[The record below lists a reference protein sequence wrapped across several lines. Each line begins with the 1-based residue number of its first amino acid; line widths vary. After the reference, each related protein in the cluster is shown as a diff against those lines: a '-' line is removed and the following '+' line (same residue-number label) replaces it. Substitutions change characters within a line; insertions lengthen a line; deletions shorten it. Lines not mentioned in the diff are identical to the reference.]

1 MLSINEAI
9 KTHNGIMQLAQ
20 QAHEIREPYLLTWHW
35 HYDDAPKFSLFKRW
49 ASDEALLFRITS
61 YGIVLE
67 HDAGFQG
74 DIQDAFEA
82 LAQVFTDPI
91 VFDDVT
97 LKEATA

>member
-1 MLSINEAI
+1 MLSINEVI
-9 KTHNGIMQLAQ
+9 KTHNGIMQLNQ
-20 QAHEIREPYLLTWHW
+20 QAKEIRTPYLLTWHW
-35 HYDDAPKFSLFKRW
+35 HYDDAPKFSLFEHEKP
-49 ASDEALLFRITS
+49 AEALFFNVTS
-61 YGIVLE
+61 NGIVLE
-67 HDAGFQG
+67 HDEGFQG